1 MSAASPRLSPTE
13 KPLTALDL
21 PSLRSLRPPFL
32 LEQLLVPFKRHLSAL
47 QHNLQLASFAF
58 LVLLFLLFGP
68 GRLLH
73 ALLEIREVLGVVV
86 VHGCWGVIG
95 DVGDTFCYLSM
106 NSGYV
111 CYLVGD
117 ETCMPTVMLGEG

>member
-1 MSAASPRLSPTE
+1 MSAGSSSYPSPTE

-32 LEQLLVPFKRHLSAL
+32 LEQSLVPFKRHLSAL

-73 ALLEIREVLGVVV
+73 ALLEIREILGVVV

-95 DVGDTFCYLSM
+95 DVEDVFVIVDGFRI
-106 NSGYV
+106 

-117 ETCMPTVMLGEG
+117 ECCMPTVMLGRG